1 MAEIPT
7 VLTYIGEKV
16 VRFFAHSGAV
26 FVLLAKVGVAFAG
39 LGKRTGLWF
48 DQMLFVGVRS
58 LPLIVITSVFTG
70 AVSAWQAAYQFEGY
84 IPLRYLG
91 TAVGKAIV
99 IELSPVLTALVVA
112 GRVGAAMAAELG
124 TMKVTEQVDA
134 LETMAIN
141 PVSYLVLPRVAA
153 SVVMLP
159 VLTVFAD
166 FVAIMGAMAVA
177 VYFVGLSGEVFLN
190 GVKMF
195 FHIADLVSGLVK
207 AAVFGLVI
215 SLIGCYHGLL
225 AEGGAEG
232 VGHSTTRAVVWASVL
247 ILVSD
252 YVVATLLFS
261 I

>member
-1 MAEIPT
+1 MPRTIELEY
-7 VLTYIGEKV
+7 VGGKV
-16 VRFFAHSGAV
+16 VRFFSH
-26 FVLLAKVGVAFAG
+26 AG
-39 LGKRTGLWF
+39 LVFILLGQTVIAFTEIRKRIGLWF

-58 LPLIVITSVFTG
+58 LPLIIITSVFTG
-70 AVSAWQAAYQFEGY
+70 GVSAWQAAYQFKGY

-99 IELSPVLTALVVA
+99 IELAPVLTALVVA
-112 GRVGAAMAAELG
+112 GRVGASMAAEIG

-134 LETMAIN
+134 LEAMGVN
-141 PVSYLVLPRVAA
+141 PVSYLVFPRVAG
-153 SVVMLP
+153 SIIMLP

-166 FVAIMGAMAVA
+166 FIAILGAMAVA
-177 VYFVGLSGEVFLN
+177 VFFVGLSGEIFLN
-190 GVKMF
+190 GVKLF
-195 FHIADLVSGLVK
+195 FHISDLMSGLVK
-207 AAVFGLVI
+207 AAVFGLII
-215 SLIGCYHGLL
+215 SLVGCYNGLT

-232 VGHSTTRAVVWASVL
+232 VGRSTTRAVVWASVL

>member
-1 MAEIPT
+1 MSNTAEY
-7 VLTYIGEKV
+7 VGEKV
-16 VRFFAHSGAV
+16 VRFFSHAGAV
-26 FVLLAKVGVAFAG
+26 FILLAKTAAAFTEIQ
-39 LGKRTGLWF
+39 RRVGLWF

-58 LPLIVITSVFTG
+58 LPLIVITSIFTG
-70 AVSAWQAAYQFEGY
+70 AVSAWQAAYQFKGY

-99 IELSPVLTALVVA
+99 IELAPVLTALVVA
-112 GRVGAAMAAELG
+112 GRVGASMAAEIG

-134 LETMAIN
+134 LEAMGVN
-141 PVSYLVLPRVAA
+141 PVSYLVFPRVAG

-159 VLTVFAD
+159 VLTIFAD
-166 FVAIMGAMAVA
+166 FIAIIGAMTVA
-177 VYFVGLSGEVFLN
+177 VFFVGLSGEVFLN
-190 GVKMF
+190 GVKLF
-195 FHIADLVSGLVK
+195 FHISDLASGLVK
-207 AAVFGLVI
+207 AAVFGLII
-215 SLIGCYHGLL
+215 SLVGCYHGLA

-232 VGHSTTRAVVWASVL
+232 VGRSTTRAVVWASVL